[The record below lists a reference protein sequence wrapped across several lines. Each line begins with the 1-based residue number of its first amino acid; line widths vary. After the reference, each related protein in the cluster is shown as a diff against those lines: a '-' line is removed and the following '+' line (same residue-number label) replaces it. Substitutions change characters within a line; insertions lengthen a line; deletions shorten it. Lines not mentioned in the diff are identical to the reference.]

1 MYIEIKET
9 INKKDVIPQQK
20 QAGPV
25 KQIESKKKKKR
36 A

>member
-9 INKKDVIPQQK
+9 ISKKDVIPQQK

-25 KQIESKKKKKR
+25 KLRLSIPFR
-36 A
+36 